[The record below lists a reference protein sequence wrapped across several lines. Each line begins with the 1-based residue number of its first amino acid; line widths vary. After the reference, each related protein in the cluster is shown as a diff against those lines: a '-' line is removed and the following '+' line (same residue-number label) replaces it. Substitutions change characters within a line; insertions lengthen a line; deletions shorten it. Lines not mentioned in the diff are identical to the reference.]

1 MTSAARD
8 RVQTVL
14 FMVGLTAAI
23 MVVVTTIQLATADLV
38 ERNKTVSLKRAV
50 LEAAGVQ
57 CPPDTDGMLA
67 VFDRTVSPEPA
78 GAQNPAFYK
87 VRETP
92 DGPTKA
98 LVFKRAGTG
107 LWGKIAAVIGLDSE
121 AQTMLGIVFIDQN
134 ETPGL
139 GARIVEPWFRGQ
151 FRGKQAPFRFVPEGK
166 AGEAGEVNAITG
178 ATITTQGVK
187 TMLDKLFAE
196 APGIVKQGAG

>member
-1 MTSAARD
+1 MNPAVRD

-23 MVVVTTIQLATADLV
+23 MAVVTTIQLATADLV
-38 ERNKTVSLKRAV
+38 ERNKTAFLKRAV

-67 VFDRTVSPEPA
+67 IFDKSVSPEPA
-78 GAQNPAFYK
+78 GALEPAFYR

-92 DGPTKA
+92 DGSTTA
-98 LVFKRAGTG
+98 LVFKRVGTG
-107 LWGKIAAVIGLDSE
+107 LWGKITAVIGLDAE
-121 AQTMLGIVFIDQN
+121 ARTMVGIVFIDQN

-151 FRGKQAPFRFVPEGK
+151 FRGKHAPFRFVPEGK
-166 AGEAGEVNAITG
+166 TGEAGEVNAITG
-178 ATITTQGVK
+178 ATITIQGVK
-187 TMLDKLFAE
+187 AMLDKLFVE
-196 APGIVKQGAG
+196 APGIVRQGAG